1 MGAAY
6 IHGGVEAGD
15 EEEDDTREGI
25 IKRFHDD
32 PAAAVLVANP
42 AAASEGISLHTVCHH
57 AIFLDRTFNAAHY
70 LQAEDRIHRIGLPP
84 GQDTTIEIVECE
96 SSIDQSV
103 RHRLELKIGRMAD
116 ALSDSTLRVDRF
128 VTFEPIE
135 GQDLEDFNLGLQLDD
150 IASLVEDLEQ
160 DA

>member
-1 MGAAY
+1 
-6 IHGGVEAGD
+6 
-15 EEEDDTREGI
+15 
-25 IKRFHDD
+25 
-32 PAAAVLVANP
+32 
-42 AAASEGISLHTVCHH
+42 
-57 AIFLDRTFNAAHY
+57 
-70 LQAEDRIHRIGLPP
+70 
-84 GQDTTIEIVECE
+84 
-96 SSIDQSV
+96 
-103 RHRLELKIGRMAD
+103 MAD